1 MKDCL
6 EIVLPSDHDSK
17 TVTSELPTHY
27 ASPYRLTE
35 APLTEEV
42 KAISGNQLVDGLVH
56 ME

>member
-17 TVTSELPTHY
+17 TVTSELPTYY